1 MIDFD
6 LKTASWVIISHKE
19 NERCTANGITKLLIK
34 LFQRQKHNFSS
45 DIILNIKTEE
55 NPYKL

>member
-1 MIDFD
+1 MYKGR
-6 LKTASWVIISHKE
+6 LSLT
-19 NERCTANGITKLLIK
+19 CTLYGITNLLIK

-55 NPYKL
+55 NP